1 MMLKFEKFQFK
12 PRHCLGITFFVV
24 LLMVSLFSFYSVSAL
39 NIDSSS
45 SLESIDFTDVKVSNF
60 DSLLSA
66 ISTYSSPVRIILGN
80 NITLGSDSL
89 AIPSGKIVKLT
100 SIASEFALIGA
111 DDKSVIVV
119 EAGGELWL
127 DGIIVTHKNG
137 DFGRGVENSGSLYLV
152 NGVIFGNTIIDN
164 GGGVYNYEGGQFT
177 MMGGAIANNTATNGG
192 GIYNA
197 VNDGTGDV
205 IFKLTGGIIA
215 NNTAT
220 NGGGIYNYD
229 FSVFYL
235 MGTGTI
241 ANNTAVY
248 GGGVYNEYDFHLETG
263 SITGNTAEYGGGVYN
278 TAIFNLCNYGVVAN
292 NTATNGGGIYSEYT
306 ILMSDGVIANNTAT
320 NGGGIYILRE
330 EVESLRGRTVI
341 DGGVIANNTATQN
354 GGGIWIS
361 EQQLGDLS
369 VGADGAFYNNYAGN
383 GAYNIQ
389 PIHKEIYSENIGCTS
404 WSAFLTQGYN
414 NYDIS
419 YTQGNPLRLF
429 SVAIHYRN
437 AMMVQ
442 GVYFETAKISI
453 NAYNRTLEYNR
464 HLTFDSWL
472 SADVEFEDKTSAS
485 TTFIM
490 PSKNVLATTTWRY
503 TEYNIEYVLGVGGVN
518 HEDNPNTYT
527 IQGLPYTIYH
537 PSRADYVFHS
547 WDIMLHNTHIVTLT
561 ATDGQNY
568 VTFRHNSFLTESDN
582 ADVVFVARWSPIQY
596 DIMYNLKGGTNSPN
610 NPVTYTIESNTITL
624 ENPTREGY
632 DFIAWTPTNSIPKGS
647 TGDKEFTAVWSA
659 AVVYNIV
666 YNLNGGINVQGNP
679 TVYTVESGFPIII
692 EAPSK
697 TGYTFLGWTA
707 TSEGESNSGPYLHYV
722 VEGVVGDIELT
733 ANWGQQYAINYVLNG
748 GVNAAGNPTAYATE
762 EPAKRIFEPS
772 MTGYGFLGWTV
783 RYANGSGHVLPVRQY
798 EILSGTFGDIVLTA
812 HWIRLEVEP
821 TRYYQVT
828 YNANG
833 AIEGTVPV
841 DVRGPHVSGSV
852 VLVLGQGSLAW
863 EGYTFRGWATTPEG
877 EVKYVGGSAFSLF
890 KDTELFAVWS
900 PNEEVTTTQHTTS
913 TLSNKAEAVLETQNT
928 EGGLFQD
935 KPLTDTVMT
944 DDHTQNDT
952 VVTSSEAAL
961 FTKANNNPSSSD
973 REETVTTLNIHSI
986 ALVTIIVGLIICIV
1000 SRLCCKRGKN

>member
-192 GIYNA
+192 GIY
-197 VNDGTGDV
+197 
-205 IFKLTGGIIA
+205 
-215 NNTAT
+215 
-220 NGGGIYNYD
+220 
-229 FSVFYL
+229 
-235 MGTGTI
+235 
-241 ANNTAVY
+241 
-248 GGGVYNEYDFHLETG
+248 
-263 SITGNTAEYGGGVYN
+263 
-278 TAIFNLCNYGVVAN
+278 
-292 NTATNGGGIYSEYT
+292 
-306 ILMSDGVIANNTAT
+306 
-320 NGGGIYILRE
+320 ILRE

-369 VGADGAFYNNYAGN
+369 VGADGVFYNNYAGN

-647 TGDKEFTAVWSA
+647 TDDKEFTAVWSA

-783 RYANGSGHVLPVRQY
+783 RYANGSSGQVLPVRQY
-798 EILSGTFGDIVLTA
+798 TILPGTFGDIVLTA

-841 DVRGPHVSGSV
+841 DIKGPHVSGSV

-863 EGYTFRGWATTPEG
+863 EGYTFRGWATTPGG

-900 PNEEVTTTQHTTS
+900 PNEEVTITQHTTS
-913 TLSNKAEAVLETQNT
+913 ALLNKVEVVLETQNT
-928 EGGLFQD
+928 AEGLFQD
-935 KPLTDTVMT
+935 KPPTDTAMI
-944 DDHTQNDT
+944 NDQAPNDPT
-952 VVTSSEAAL
+952 VTSSEIP
-961 FTKANNNPSSSD
+961 FSTKAKDNSSPSD
-973 REETVTTLNIHSI
+973 REETATTLNLHNV
-986 ALVTIIVGLIICIV
+986 ALATIIVGLIMCIV
-1000 SRLCCKRGKN
+1000 SMLCYKRGKN